1 MKKFGFCDLNI
12 SIPSH
17 QFKEKCLEEL
27 VSLGYKT
34 VALNTT
40 VYEEKNE
47 TSKKKKSQNKEVIP
61 PPQATLDS
69 EEVQGKL
76 QILQRI
82 TLHFSD
88 ANQLQKLTKSENTKK
103 YDIVSVV
110 PKSFTAFQLAC
121 ACKDIDLISFDASE
135 HPIFMNRKTYNL
147 AVANSIYF
155 EVPYAPA
162 IADSGK
168 RRTTIQVA
176 HAYHTYGKS
185 KNIILSSG
193 ITDFLKLR
201 SPYDVANL
209 YPFITSTMGHS
220 TPFWFTVLSCFMP
233 LALLFGLSEEQAKNS
248 MLDTCRAL
256 ILRAEGRR
264 FSRTAMTM
272 MITDLD
278 LDSDGEPMAKRYKT
292 TEDSD
297 SDMS

>member
-1 MKKFGFCDLNI
+1 MTIGVDEILNI
-12 SIPSH
+12 
-17 QFKEKCLEEL
+17 QRKCKESSRYC
-27 VSLGYKT
+27 S
-34 VALNTT
+34 AF
-40 VYEEKNE
+40 
-47 TSKKKKSQNKEVIP
+47 
-61 PPQATLDS
+61 
-69 EEVQGKL
+69 
-76 QILQRI
+76 

-193 ITDFLKLR
+193 PLLGLF
-201 SPYDVANL
+201 SSSEVH
-209 YPFITSTMGHS
+209 MHS
-220 TPFWFTVLSCFMP
+220 C
-233 LALLFGLSEEQAKNS
+233 
-248 MLDTCRAL
+248 
-256 ILRAEGRR
+256 
-264 FSRTAMTM
+264 
-272 MITDLD
+272 
-278 LDSDGEPMAKRYKT
+278 
-292 TEDSD
+292 
-297 SDMS
+297 

>member
-61 PPQATLDS
+61 PPQATLDP

-209 YPFITSTMGHS
+209 
-220 TPFWFTVLSCFMP
+220 
-233 LALLFGLSEEQAKNS
+233 ALLFGLSEEQAKNS